1 MQRNKIAELAN
12 NLRASPKLDTIP
24 DEIMDMTPDCDAIH
38 DEGLGLV
45 QVAAQIGYFNETETQ
60 TALETFGP
68 DCADMVNHGYA
79 PGADKA
85 SIFAV
90 HELLVPIAQAL
101 NSHGG

>member
-1 MQRNKIAELAN
+1 
-12 NLRASPKLDTIP
+12 
-24 DEIMDMTPDCDAIH
+24 
-38 DEGLGLV
+38 
-45 QVAAQIGYFNETETQ
+45 
-60 TALETFGP
+60 
-68 DCADMVNHGYA
+68 VNHGYA